1 MVTIFRGIL
10 GMVRF
15 ALETLPIPNSK
26 ESHLE
31 SGDIV
36 INHLELWFSLFLKQ
50 WNPFFRQ
57 EITILKWQIGAAWA
71 GWGVQDTSSAHSS
84 SPLSPR

>member
-10 GMVRF
+10 GMVCF
-15 ALETLPIPNSK
+15 ALETLPIP

-31 SGDIV
+31 SGDIA

-50 WNPFFRQ
+50 WNPFFRHK
-57 EITILKWQIGAAWA
+57 IKILKWQIGTAWD
-71 GWGVQDTSSAHSS
+71 GWGVLDTWSAQPP
-84 SPLSPR
+84 SPLAPW